1 MRDHTDKAGTLRRKH
16 LLHIYTG
23 GSLVMSLFSSSME
36 NKKIR
41 LFPYGS
47 GMCHQLEV
55 PAN

>member
-23 GSLVMSLFSSSME
+23 GSLVMSSFSSSME